1 MTEPTSLHPTA
12 VQERVVPLRSDLLS
26 SVPGIIH
33 GLTHRVEGMGK
44 ADGNVGLGS
53 PRDKQD
59 AWEMRRQWCEA
70 IGVDAHRMVLVG
82 QLHGNDVLQVHA
94 EHAGAGATPQST
106 QAGFADALITD
117 EPNLVLTT
125 LHADCLPILM
135 IDPERPAVA
144 AVHAGWRGTVADVA
158 GATVRR
164 MQEAY
169 GTDPGQL
176 LAYLGPAIGVCCN
189 EIGPEVTADWR
200 DQATDLGPLSE
211 LAVIQP
217 GAKEHFDVPRANALL
232 LQRAGL
238 RPENIEISAICTR
251 CSTDDWFSH
260 RGHGPGAGRQASLI
274 ALTGAGG
281 SV

>member
-1 MTEPTSLHPTA
+1 
-12 VQERVVPLRSDLLS
+12 
-26 SVPGIIH
+26 
-33 GLTHRVEGMGK
+33 
-44 ADGNVGLGS
+44 
-53 PRDKQD
+53 
-59 AWEMRRQWCEA
+59 
-70 IGVDAHRMVLVG
+70 
-82 QLHGNDVLQVHA
+82 
-94 EHAGAGATPQST
+94 
-106 QAGFADALITD
+106 
-117 EPNLVLTT
+117 
-125 LHADCLPILM
+125 
-135 IDPERPAVA
+135 
-144 AVHAGWRGTVADVA
+144 VHAGWRGTVADVA